1 MLTQR
6 TDSKRPRQVI
16 SDVVEALLA
25 AVFIDAKFQ
34 LEPVFHVLDRL
45 YADIMPLVVLS
56 TEVRD
61 PYSRLLMLAGSL
73 GCSRLAVT

>member
-1 MLTQR
+1 M
-6 TDSKRPRQVI
+6 

-25 AVFIDAKFQ
+25 AIFIDAKFH
-34 LEPVFHVLDRL
+34 LEPVLYVLDRL
-45 YADIMPLVVLS
+45 FADIMPLVVLS

-73 GCSRLAVT
+73 GCSRLTVT